1 MNSPLYS
8 ITSSARAR
16 SVGGTSRPSAFA
28 VFRFYACPFRKLYPD
43 IMVVQPGQ
51 DWDRDNGI
59 GALDCPTG
67 GRVFAK
73 RQVRAHLIVVG
84 RVRRKNLPQVRLA
97 EDQHPVHAL
106 ATYGANQALRIR
118 ILPW

>member
-1 MNSPLYS
+1 MGSKLPQKHGPWTVTVVVGPDRPPP
-8 ITSSARAR
+8 IT
-16 SVGGTSRPSAFA
+16 
-28 VFRFYACPFRKLYPD
+28 CPFRKLYPD

-51 DWDRDNGI
+51 DWDRDNGT
-59 GALDCPTG
+59 GALDYPTG

-84 RVRRKNLPQVRLA
+84 RIRRKNLPQVRLA

-106 ATYGANQALRIR
+106 AKYGTNQTLYIR